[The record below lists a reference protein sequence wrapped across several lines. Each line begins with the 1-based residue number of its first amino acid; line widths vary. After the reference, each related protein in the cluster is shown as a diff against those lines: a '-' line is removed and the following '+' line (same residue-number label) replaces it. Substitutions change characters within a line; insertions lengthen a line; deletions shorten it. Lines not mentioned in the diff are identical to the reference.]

1 MEKEKENQ
9 RHEETTELAGKV
21 GKPFKSEQY
30 LA

>member
-1 MEKEKENQ
+1 MKKEKENQ
-9 RHEETTELAGKV
+9 RHEETAEVARKV